1 MYVVAAM
8 RVHNRNL
15 IHAVSGACGGVSAI
29 SLFYPL
35 NMARLKLQAD
45 PNVKAKSALAII
57 KDILDEGGTG
67 ALYQGLWA
75 QVVALGCS
83 NFVYFYTYNMFKA
96 MILRALK
103 AAGRDPVLRPVPN
116 LVVASTAGIINVL
129 MTTPMWVVCTRL
141 ALQRRGKRRAQGSP
155 EPYKGVYD
163 CLSRIVAEEG
173 VPALWNGTGPS
184 LILVSNPS
192 IQFVT
197 YENLRGPM
205 ERIAQRRGKPITAVE
220 FFVMGA
226 IAKAVA
232 TVCTYPLQIAQS
244 KLRADRGRASKPGQ
258 AHQRTY
264 KGTLDVLQKISKA
277 HGPRG
282 WFKGM
287 EAKLWQTVLTA
298 AFQFLTYE
306 QIAKA
311 VFRMAGLQKGGAA
324 ARMSIGKS
332 K

>member
-1 MYVVAAM
+1 MSARDPLLT
-8 RVHNRNL
+8 RVTCLPTTHDPLLTRHTAYQPRGVPHDHPSLFRNL

-57 KDILDEGGTG
+57 KDILDDGGTA

-75 QVVALGCS
+75 QVCALGCS

-96 MILRALK
+96 MILRART
-103 AAGRDPVLRPVPN
+103 AAGRDPILRPVPN
-116 LVVASTAGIINVL
+116 LMGASTAGIINVL

-141 ALQRRGKRRAQGSP
+141 ALQRRGKGKDGR
-155 EPYKGVYD
+155 EPYTGVYNA
-163 CLSRIVAEEG
+163 LSRIVDEEG
-173 VPALWNGTGPS
+173 VGALWNGTGPS

-205 ERIAQRRGKPITAVE
+205 ERIAARRGKPITAVE

-258 AHQRTY
+258 AHKRTY
-264 KGTLDVLQKISKA
+264 KGTADVLNKIAKA
-277 HGPRG
+277 HGWKG
-282 WFKGM
+282 WFKSSS
-287 EAKLWQTVLTA
+287 TT
-298 AFQFLTYE
+298 
-306 QIAKA
+306 
-311 VFRMAGLQKGGAA
+311 
-324 ARMSIGKS
+324 
-332 K
+332 